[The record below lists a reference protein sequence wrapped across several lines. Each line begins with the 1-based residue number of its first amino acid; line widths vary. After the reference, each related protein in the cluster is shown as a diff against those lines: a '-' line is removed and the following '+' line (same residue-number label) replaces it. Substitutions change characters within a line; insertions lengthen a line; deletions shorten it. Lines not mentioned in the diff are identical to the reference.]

1 MQILIDIPDSYEAEE
16 GTAFDAVHAALEHFY
31 IPATMRQ
38 LATPSTNSEPPI
50 DLDVA
55 VAQAIINVAASLST
69 DELDDWYE
77 ERVGYRPSADDPSLV
92 GDPEHA
98 YLIAELMCL
107 HAHGPKGPYVELC
120 RLLADLRNDAS
131 PDQGDTSARYVFPAP
146 RNLLK
151 RLTAVGAGKQLEKDY
166 KTAFA
171 RVCYPFFELSKEQ
184 YAEISQMAGNS
195 DVLLLDDTIQ
205 VTFAVSA
212 NQYRLMPLWNP
223 L

>member
-1 MQILIDIPDSYEAEE
+1 MQILIDIPDSFQAEE
-16 GTAFDAVHAALEHFY
+16 GSAFDAVHAALEHFN
-31 IPATMRQ
+31 IPSTMRQ
-38 LATPSTNSEPPI
+38 LAVASSADTPPV

-55 VAQAIINVAASLST
+55 VAQAIIDVASSMST
-69 DELDDWYE
+69 DELDDWYD
-77 ERVGYRPSADDPSLV
+77 ERVGYRPSADDPALV

-120 RLLADLRNDAS
+120 RLLADLRNGVSPAQGDAS
-131 PDQGDTSARYVFPAP
+131 PRYVFPPP

-151 RLTAVGAGKQLEKDY
+151 RLTPVAPGKQLEMDY
-166 KTAFA
+166 KAAFA

-184 YAEISQMAGNS
+184 YVEISQMAGNS